1 MNPFTTFIIIVLAVI
16 AACAV
21 LAALLAWGASNARR
35 AQAIYDGDEGYYFP
49 AHLPRGFTADQGR
62 DMHGHPWAFRWQA
75 SDQTGCNHCG
85 QVWDLNDPCP
95 PNCKG

>member
-1 MNPFTTFIIIVLAVI
+1 MNPLEMMIAGVLVVIVLVAWLAFLI
-16 AACAV
+16 ARG
-21 LAALLAWGASNARR
+21 AANARR

-62 DMHGHPWAFRWQA
+62 DLHGHPWAFRWQA

-85 QVWDLNDPCP
+85 QVWDLNDPHP
-95 PNCKG
+95 PECKG